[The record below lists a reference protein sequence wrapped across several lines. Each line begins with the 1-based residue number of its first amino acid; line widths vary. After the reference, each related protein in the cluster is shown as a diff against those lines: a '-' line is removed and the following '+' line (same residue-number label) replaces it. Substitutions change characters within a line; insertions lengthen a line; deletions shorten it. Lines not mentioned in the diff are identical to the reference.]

1 MLNCF
6 FCHLTG
12 NAFYCRNDGVL
23 VIVEGTSCIGHVIL
37 MVTDV
42 TDTRPVGINDEIVD
56 VGNGGLMM
64 LVLSGSANAGTTKT
78 AARTRMAHRTIKR
91 FFMMITLLFIEFSE
105 DI

>member
-1 MLNCF
+1 MLSCF

-56 VGNGGLMM
+56 VGNGRT
-64 LVLSGSANAGTTKT
+64 NDAGV
-78 AARTRMAHRTIKR
+78 KR
-91 FFMMITLLFIEFSE
+91 LCKCRDNQNSSE
-105 DI
+105 DKDGA